1 MSIFD
6 KKVTSG
12 AGQPDE
18 REIRF
23 MKTIQE
29 IRDGYERKI
38 KHLNEDHERALTE
51 QKLDTELA
59 KKELENKHKLELA
72 QRDFDL
78 KNQKDAE
85 ILKYKEEADK
95 AKSDMLVLAKEL
107 EVTQKIV
114 DINSDIVDVKD
125 IINKLITALPK
136 IDLSSITVNAK

>member
-1 MSIFD
+1 MGIF
-6 KKVTSG
+6 KKENDDVFRLTEKG
-12 AGQPDE
+12 WQE
-18 REIRF
+18 HV
-23 MKTIQE
+23 KTIE
-29 IRDGYERKI
+29 EKHKRDMMQKE
-38 KHLNEDHERALTE
+38 EDHKRNTVG
-51 QKLDTELA
+51 LDFHHELA
-59 KKELENKHKLELA
+59 IKELENKHKFELA

-85 ILKYKEEADK
+85 ILKYKEEAEK

-136 IDLSSITVNAK
+136 IDLSSITVNSK